1 MPPKKSEDIT
11 LLLERKFDELKDQF
25 LNEFKQRIQE
35 VVEEEFKKVVENY
48 ESRTTILESDVKM
61 LQEHVNYLKDQ
72 NEILRSVSDDMEQY
86 SRRQCLRFYGVPKK
100 ENETSDDVVNTVH
113 NLIKVLNCDIPL
125 DFSDRAHRIG
135 HQSKDIIVKFCSF
148 RHRTVVYKARKK
160 YIDNVRIGI
169 DLTKKRYLLLKDAKD
184 HTVNNSKVK
193 FVYADLNCNLKIHS
207 TAGPEYSFKSIE
219 ELDIML
225 SKL

>member
-1 MPPKKSEDIT
+1 MIWNSIAG
-11 LLLERKFDELKDQF
+11 
-25 LNEFKQRIQE
+25 
-35 VVEEEFKKVVENY
+35 
-48 ESRTTILESDVKM
+48 S
-61 LQEHVNYLKDQ
+61 
-72 NEILRSVSDDMEQY
+72 
-86 SRRQCLRFYGVPKK
+86 CGVPKK

-113 NLIKVLNCDIPL
+113 NLIKVLNCDVPL
-125 DFSDRAHRIG
+125 NFIDRDHRIG

-160 YIDNVRIGI
+160 CIDDVRIGI

-207 TAGPEYSFKSIE
+207 TFGPEYSFKSIE
-219 ELDIML
+219 ELDIIL